1 MVPSSGHYLQ
11 GEQGLLWA
19 LTSIQPSDWRGPH
32 TELGCISSSGGVFSV
47 MVLNAF
53 PKRNRE
59 EMGAG
64 VPALKLARL
73 PSRPGAV
80 ERGACPPH
88 APQNLCVHNIIQ

>member
-1 MVPSSGHYLQ
+1 
-11 GEQGLLWA
+11 LLWA
-19 LTSIQPSDWRGPH
+19 PLPYSPVTGVAGTLSWGVSLPQVG
-32 TELGCISSSGGVFSV
+32 LGGVFSV

-80 ERGACPPH
+80 ERGAYPPH
-88 APQNLCVHNIIQ
+88 APQNFCVHNIIQ

>member
-1 MVPSSGHYLQ
+1 MSRWDQVGTSRQDLFLSESL
-11 GEQGLLWA
+11 A
-19 LTSIQPSDWRGPH
+19 LRVAP
-32 TELGCISSSGGVFSV
+32 SSGGVFSV